1 MEPLAFII
9 WQLIQRPA
17 TSHWTQFKLS
27 IPVFSISASAARRT
41 FDMYNTVSFI
51 MFLSNQLTRCDVNV
65 AWKLDVT
72 WIWGA
77 TVHDD
82 CAFSRRQCCLGSC
95 FSSSS
100 SFRALMSNE
109 PGCSYPWLHLIPF
122 HLPER
127 SRFFFPLKMLMTKV
141 ESWGQRQRCCF
152 GGCDSSLEEK
162 QIRSFSGRR
171 TPAAF
176 RPEIPFFFFFFFSL
190 LCDSS
195 LFEAFCLL
203 NCPQCQDPAVTSY
216 TDQHYLFMGW
226 VSVVF

>member
-1 MEPLAFII
+1 
-9 WQLIQRPA
+9 
-17 TSHWTQFKLS
+17 
-27 IPVFSISASAARRT
+27 
-41 FDMYNTVSFI
+41 

-152 GGCDSSLEEK
+152 GGCDSSWEEK
-162 QIRSFSGRR
+162 QIRSCSGRR

-176 RPEIPFFFFFFFSL
+176 RPEIPSFFFLFTPVWFLSIWSILSFKLSTMSGPSSDQLHRSTLSIYGVSFCRL
-190 LCDSS
+190 LV
-195 LFEAFCLL
+195 FCLWCRHSVRWTIITWEEWL
-203 NCPQCQDPAVTSY
+203 GPG
-216 TDQHYLFMGW
+216 L
-226 VSVVF
+226 VSSVLTCFFTCRI